1 LISTGLF
8 TGEALGA
15 GGEGLNWCGG
25 SFERRVRLRRSVAS
39 QLFFWPVAGIGCARA
54 VWPAGL
60 HLQALP
66 SALAGTWLT
75 RGCARPSRLSLL
87 VEEAA
92 YWCLSPRLHGPEP
105 KLRPDKSPV
114 NVPSLYRPLRRVMW
128 ITSVFQLCTGR
139 YAIFPG
145 GRLDKGIRRYRRPQ
159 HFSAC
164 PQACCLF
171 AHVMHRFMHRKAR
184 QQDSYRARRRPAE
197 LRRRLY
203 DIAAA
208 SS

>member
-1 LISTGLF
+1 MRRELRTEGAIAPQRGQPAVLLAGRRYRMCQGRMASRSSSTSPPVRVGGHLAYPWVCPAV
-8 TGEALGA
+8 ALVPP
-15 GGEGLNWCGG
+15 CGG
-25 SFERRVRLRRSVAS
+25 
-39 QLFFWPVAGIGCARA
+39 GC
-54 VWPAGL
+54 
-60 HLQALP
+60 H
-66 SALAGTWLT
+66 
-75 RGCARPSRLSLL
+75 
-87 VEEAA
+87 
-92 YWCLSPRLHGPEP
+92 WCLSPRLHGPEP

-114 NVPSLYRPLRRVMW
+114 DVPSLYRPLRRVMW
-128 ITSVFQLCTGR
+128 ITSVFQLCTER